1 MGSGSRPAWVAA
13 VSIAAVVASVLACEG
28 SYSSATGALDT
39 TLPRNVVVSLSVV
52 NRFFPEITQQ
62 DSTGPNST
70 ATGNPKATRIVI
82 YAADGGSKKVTITVD
97 QYGSS
102 SDASSAYKQ
111 AVERVS
117 QFRHFNLLRN
127 PIWGYT
133 PSPAP

>member
-1 MGSGSRPAWVAA
+1 MGSGSRPAWVAT
-13 VSIAAVVASVLACEG
+13 VSIAAVAAFVLACEG
-28 SYSSATGALDT
+28 SSSSATGASDT

-62 DSTGPNST
+62 DSTGSNST

-82 YAADGGSKKVTITVD
+82 YAAGDGSKKVTITVD

-117 QFRHFNLLRN
+117 QFRDLNLLRN
-127 PIWGYT
+127 PIWGYR
-133 PSPAP
+133 PSLAP